1 MTNML
6 QSGEITIISITK
18 NDGEGIRRTVESVL
32 TQSFTNWR
40 LVIVVSSE
48 KDSSLEYVKRLSE
61 QSEKIHYLIP
71 ESLGI
76 YSAMN
81 YAMDQLNP
89 KLTWFLNG
97 GDAFKSEFTLS
108 NSYSLMVLHKPSVLI
123 GGYEVNSKDSP
134 RQYKRSTRQ
143 IKARTFSLNVRSG
156 NHQAML
162 FDFSGFEKVRFNLD
176 LKLASDFLMVLEL
189 IKVKP
194 GFRIPEV
201 LASIEPNG
209 VSHLMIDEVWREKQ
223 IAREFVFGRYS
234 TDFFLGYLWTL
245 SVKMKRRMKRRMS

>member
-1 MTNML
+1 MTNTL
-6 QSGEITIISITK
+6 QAGDITIISITK

-32 TQSFTNWR
+32 TQDFANWR

-48 KDSSLEYVKRLSE
+48 KDSSLEYVKKLSE
-61 QSEKIHYLIP
+61 QYEKIHYLIP

-76 YSAMN
+76 YNAMN
-81 YAMDQLNP
+81 YAMEHFNP

-97 GDAFKSEFTLS
+97 GDAFKSESTLS

-123 GGYEVNSKDSP
+123 GGYEVNHKDDP
-134 RQYKRSTRQ
+134 RQYIRSARQ
-143 IKARTFSLNVRSG
+143 IKGRTFSLNVRSG

-162 FDFSGFEKVRFNLD
+162 FDFSGFEKVRFNPD

-223 IAREFVFGRYS
+223 IAREIIFGRYS
-234 TDFFLGYLWTL
+234 IDFFLGFLWTL
-245 SVKMKRRMKRRMS
+245 SVKIKKGMKKRIS